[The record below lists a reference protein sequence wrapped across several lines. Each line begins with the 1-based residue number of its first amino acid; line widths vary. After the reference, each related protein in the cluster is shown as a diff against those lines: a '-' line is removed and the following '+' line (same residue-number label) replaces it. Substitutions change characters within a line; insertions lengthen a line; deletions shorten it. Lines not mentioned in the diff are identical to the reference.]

1 MRQLLNARDYR
12 AAARGRLPR
21 SLFEYIDRG
30 TEDELALSALRRSL
44 DAIQLT
50 PRVLTGHAGRDLK
63 TLVLGQQSGMP
74 VIIAPTALAG
84 LVSHD
89 GEVKLARAAA
99 RAGIP
104 VCISTQSVT
113 TVEEVREGAPG
124 ALLWFQLYMWKDR
137 TLSRQL
143 LQRVAASDVT
153 TLVLTVDTPVTPRRE
168 YNVRNG
174 FSIPLQYT
182 LRAGVDVMMH
192 PRWLFGVLMRYLTT
206 TGMPTYGHYP
216 KQFRS
221 AITRPSIAD
230 AVKLENL
237 LNWDDVRQLR
247 QWWKGELVIKGILGV
262 EDALK
267 AQELGADGIVVSAHG
282 GRNLDSAPTP
292 AEVLPGIADAV
303 GQKIEV
309 LADSGVMRGS
319 DVLKYISLG
328 ARSVMLGR
336 LPLWGL
342 AAGGESG
349 ADAVLEMMRTEIDIT
364 LAMLGAR
371 TPRDLQR
378 GGFASP
384 VRHG

>member
-12 AAARGRLPR
+12 AAARRRLPR
-21 SLFEYIDRG
+21 SLFDYIDRG
-30 TEDELALSALRRSL
+30 TEDELALVALRRSL
-44 DAIQLT
+44 DAIELM
-50 PRVLTGHAGRDLK
+50 PRMLTGHAERDLK
-63 TLVLGQQSGMP
+63 TSVLGQQTAMP

-84 LVSHD
+84 LVSHG

-104 VCISTQSVT
+104 ICISTQSVT
-113 TVEEVREGAPG
+113 TIEEVREGAPG

-137 TLSRQL
+137 NLSQQL
-143 LQRVAASDVT
+143 LERVAASGVT

-174 FSIPLQYT
+174 FSIPLKYT
-182 LRAGVDVMMH
+182 LRAGIDVVTH
-192 PRWLFGVLMRYLTT
+192 PRWLFGVLLRYLVT

-216 KQFRS
+216 REFRS
-221 AITRPSIAD
+221 AITRPSVAD

-237 LNWDDVRQLR
+237 LNWEDVRQLR
-247 QWWKGELVIKGILGV
+247 QWWKDKLVIKGILSV
-262 EDALK
+262 DDARK

-292 AEVLPGIADAV
+292 AKVLPGIVDAV
-303 GQKIEV
+303 GQKIEI

-328 ARSVMLGR
+328 ATSVMLGR

-342 AAGGESG
+342 ASGGEHG

-371 TPRDLQR
+371 TPRDLR
-378 GGFASP
+378 IVS
-384 VRHG
+384 

>member
-1 MRQLLNARDYR
+1 MRQLLNAGDYR
-12 AAARGRLPR
+12 EAARRRLPH

-44 DAIQLT
+44 DAIQLM
-50 PRVLTGHAGRDLK
+50 PRMLTGYAERDLE
-63 TLVLGQQSGMP
+63 TSVLGQQTGMP

-84 LVSHD
+84 LVSHG

-99 RAGIP
+99 RANVP

-113 TVEEVREGAPG
+113 TIEEVRDGAPG

-137 TLSRQL
+137 NLSRQL
-143 LQRVAASDVT
+143 LERVAASGVT
-153 TLVLTVDTPVTPRRE
+153 TLVLTVDTPIVPRRE

-174 FSIPLQYT
+174 FSIPLRYT
-182 LRAGVDVMMH
+182 VRAGIDVMMH
-192 PRWLFGVLMRYLTT
+192 PRWLFGVLMRYLMT

-216 KQFRS
+216 REFRG
-221 AITRPSIAD
+221 AITRPSVAD

-237 LNWDDVRQLR
+237 LNWDDARQLR
-247 QWWKGELVIKGILGV
+247 QWWKGELVIKGILSV
-262 EDALK
+262 EDARRSH
-267 AQELGADGIVVSAHG
+267 EIGANGIVVSAHG
-282 GRNLDSAPTP
+282 GRNIDSAPTP
-292 AEVLPGIADAV
+292 AKVLPGIVDAV

-328 ARSVMLGR
+328 AKSVMLGR

-342 AAGGESG
+342 ASGGEPG
-349 ADAVLEMMRTEIDIT
+349 ADAILEMMRTEIDIT

-371 TPRDLQR
+371 TPRALQ
-378 GGFASP
+378 S
-384 VRHG
+384 